1 MNVSVVTDKRWGKLV
16 KFSSHV
22 NFGKVLSN
30 EKKKKQ
36 DKRAYIVVRG
46 N

>member
-30 EKKKKQ
+30 EKKKKN
-36 DKRAYIVVRG
+36 KTKEHI
-46 N
+46 